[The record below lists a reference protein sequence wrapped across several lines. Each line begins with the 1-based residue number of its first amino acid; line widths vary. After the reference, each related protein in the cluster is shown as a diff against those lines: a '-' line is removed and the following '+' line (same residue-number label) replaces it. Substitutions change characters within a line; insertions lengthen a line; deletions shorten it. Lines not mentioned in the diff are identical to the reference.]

1 MRDSKVTV
9 SVVMSVFNGEQF
21 LRRTLD
27 SIFSQ
32 TFAAFELIVVD
43 DASTDRTPDLL
54 SSCSD
59 NRLRVLTVNPNVGLV
74 DGLNLAIRHA
84 QGQYLARLD
93 ADDLSYPERLRRQ
106 FERFGTNPELVLLGC
121 DFDYIDA
128 NDNVFHTARLK
139 HGNAELQMAL
149 QTEGNQFCHAS
160 VMMRADAVRQVG
172 GYRKL
177 AGRYSQDYDLWL
189 RLSQLGSI
197 ENLDEVL
204 VGYRCHAEMLS
215 IKKLP
220 LQRRAA
226 EVYKVLARQRREGV
240 PEDIAAAERSVDADG
255 SELKNAIAGD
265 YLRWSDLYQRMG
277 ELQSARQMFWQAL
290 RTAPLSSP
298 VRGHIKQ
305 ALRWRLG
312 GLTRR

>member
-1 MRDSKVTV
+1 
-9 SVVMSVFNGEQF
+9 MSVFNGERF
-21 LRRTLD
+21 LSRTLA

-32 TFAAFELIVVD
+32 TFASFELIVVD
-43 DASTDRTPDLL
+43 DASTDRTPEIL
-54 SSCSD
+54 SDCSD
-59 NRLRVLTVNPNVGLV
+59 GRLRVLRVNANKGLV
-74 DGLNLAIRHA
+74 DGLNLAIDHA
-84 QGQYLARLD
+84 QGRYLARLD

-106 FERFGTNPELVLLGC
+106 FDRMEFDPRLVLLGC

-128 NDNVFHTARLK
+128 HDRVFHTARLK
-139 HGNAELQMAL
+139 HGDVELQQAL

-160 VMMRADAVRQVG
+160 VMMRTEAVRRVG

-204 VGYRCHAEMLS
+204 VGYRCHGEMLS

-226 EVYKVLARQRREGV
+226 EVYKALAHQRKAGT
-240 PEDIAAAERSVDADG
+240 PEDLAAAERTVDALG
-255 SELKNAIAGD
+255 AGLKNAIAGD

-277 ELQSARQMFWQAL
+277 ERQSSRQMFWKAL
-290 RTAPLSSP
+290 RTAPLSP
-298 VRGHIKQ
+298 EVRDHINR

-312 GLTRR
+312 ARSPLRSSS